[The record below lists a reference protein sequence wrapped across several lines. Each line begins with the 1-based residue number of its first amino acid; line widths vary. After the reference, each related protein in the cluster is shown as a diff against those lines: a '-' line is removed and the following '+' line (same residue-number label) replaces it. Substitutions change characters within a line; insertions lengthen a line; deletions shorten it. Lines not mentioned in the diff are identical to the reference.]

1 MNAAAL
7 ARRRRRR
14 RVPDSQRKR
23 APRAEL
29 MSSEESIQTPAS
41 VAASVPEVNTSKD
54 SPEEHITINSHQTER
69 TIWPRFL
76 SRLREAFTLDEENQ
90 PEAQE
95 IVAMQAR
102 ITGPRTL
109 QPWDLRRLQRAI
121 DVFPP
126 RPVADFLLYVCI
138 HRGTDIF
145 FFFDQGLLLSQI
157 DDFYTDTQSP
167 LRTDAGFIS
176 LALAVFALGSQFTSL
191 EKPEGSHN
199 RSPSEDGDPCTIF
212 HRQIRTL
219 IPDLI
224 EMPSL
229 YSIQALYIVG
239 VYLMPL
245 SALNSSYVYLGLALR
260 KALEFDLHQCTDDP
274 SLTDRENETR
284 HRTWWSIYALE
295 RSDPVELITAVKLNR
310 PRAIEPSIITVPLPK
325 PFPPMDTEQKFDN
338 VIQQA
343 ANARLAMI
351 LDRVIEIGNCTTQRA
366 RMTLYNQ
373 AEADLKE
380 WKRSL
385 PSHFKVFK
393 VHPKEPSFR
402 SIFHLYLNYYY
413 AWIAMGK
420 SYTVT
425 VVRHHLRTRLGAT
438 STLEADSDKPDESVY
453 VLSSA
458 CIRAARKMLHLFE
471 SIATTGNMTRFS
483 FTDFQG
489 CSIAT
494 IVTILAGILE
504 RNSDYEASVGFGLSC
519 LKKMSTGIVTAQIGV
534 RFVEAL
540 QKIADEAVAK
550 LYAAGQSPQP
560 PLSVGTPATAADYN
574 RWAQWLSRANH
585 QSRGDSSSPPP
596 RAEASSMPEPSD
608 SMSPCDSV
616 VERTNTW
623 VPAQPMLTE
632 PSLTATNSTEFP
644 EAPLLQGF
652 QTGEGLFPVG
662 GFGDEQTFLM
672 ELTGMDVLDFSQL

>member
-1 MNAAAL
+1 
-7 ARRRRRR
+7 
-14 RVPDSQRKR
+14 
-23 APRAEL
+23 
-29 MSSEESIQTPAS
+29 MSSEEFIQTPAT
-41 VAASVPEVNTSKD
+41 VTASVREVDTSKD
-54 SPEEHITINSHQTER
+54 SPEEHITIDSHQTER

-76 SRLREAFTLDEENQ
+76 SRLREAFTLDEESQ

-102 ITGPRTL
+102 ITGPRSL

-121 DVFPP
+121 DGFPP

-145 FFFDQGLLLSQI
+145 FFFDQGKLLSQI
-157 DDFYTDTQSP
+157 DEFYNDVQSP

-176 LALAVFALGSQFTSL
+176 LALAAFALGSQFTSL
-191 EKPEGSHN
+191 EKPEGSQN

-229 YSIQALYIVG
+229 YSIQALYLVG

-295 RSDPVELITAVKLNR
+295 RITAVKLNR

-325 PFPPMDTEQKFDN
+325 PCPPIDTEQKFDN
-338 VIQQA
+338 LIQQA
-343 ANARLAMI
+343 ANARLAMV
-351 LDRVIEIGNCTTQRA
+351 LDRAIEIGNCTTQRA

-393 VHPKEPSFR
+393 VHPKESSYR
-402 SIFHLYLNYYY
+402 GIFHLYLNYYY

-425 VVRHHLRTRLGAT
+425 VVRYYLRTRLGAT
-438 STLEADSDKPDESVY
+438 SNLETNSDKPDESVY
-453 VLSSA
+453 ALSSA

-494 IVTILAGILE
+494 IVTILAGIIE
-504 RNSDYEASVGFGLSC
+504 RNSDYEALVEFGLSC
-519 LKKMSTGIVTAQIGV
+519 LKKMSAGIVTAQIGV

-585 QSRGDSSSPPP
+585 QPRGDSSSPPP
-596 RAEASSMPEPSD
+596 RAEASSILQQDD
-608 SMSPCDSV
+608 SISPYDPV

-623 VPAQPMLTE
+623 VPTQPLLTE
-632 PSLTATNSTEFP
+632 PSLTATTSTEFS

-652 QTGEGLFPVG
+652 QTGEGLFPLA

-672 ELTGMDVLDFSQL
+672 ELTGMDVLDFSQM

>member
-1 MNAAAL
+1 
-7 ARRRRRR
+7 
-14 RVPDSQRKR
+14 
-23 APRAEL
+23 
-29 MSSEESIQTPAS
+29 MSSEEFNQTPVSVTAS
-41 VAASVPEVNTSKD
+41 VREVNTSKD
-54 SPEEHITINSHQTER
+54 SPNENITINSHQTER

-76 SRLREAFTLDEENQ
+76 SRLREAFSLDEESQ

-121 DVFPP
+121 EVFPP

-145 FFFDQGLLLSQI
+145 FFFDQGQLLSQI
-157 DDFYTDTQSP
+157 DEFYKDTQSP

-229 YSIQALYIVG
+229 YSIQALYLVG

-274 SLTDRENETR
+274 SLTERENETR

-295 RSDPVELITAVKLNR
+295 RITAVKLNR

-325 PFPPMDTEQKFDN
+325 PSPPIDKEQKFDN

-351 LDRVIEIGNCTTQRA
+351 LDRYSPREPRVNAKLLMMYSNCTTQRA

-393 VHPKEPSFR
+393 VHPKEPSYR

-425 VVRHHLRTRLGAT
+425 VVRYHLRTRLGAT
-438 STLEADSDKPDESVY
+438 SSLETDSDKPDESVY

-519 LKKMSTGIVTAQIGV
+519 LKKMSAGIVTAQIGV

-585 QSRGDSSSPPP
+585 QPRGDSSSPPP
-596 RAEASSMPEPSD
+596 RAEASSMLQLSEST
-608 SMSPCDSV
+608 SPYDPV

-623 VPAQPMLTE
+623 VPAQPILTE
-632 PSLTATNSTEFP
+632 SSLTVTASTEFS

-652 QTGEGLFPVG
+652 QTGEGLFPLA